1 MKEIQE
7 KITTSI
13 MRSYQEI
20 VGEEPYE
27 KWPGVFFPQL
37 LAEYVQRSE
46 DVLEVTFH
54 IGVEKG
60 KEETIPPIHKRL
72 TAALTGIS
80 LDGDATL
87 IPAGETIALHVAV
100 NTAEKVFLQ
109 KPVHYRITKR

>member
-7 KITTSI
+7 QITTSI
-13 MRSYQEI
+13 MRSYQDI

-46 DVLEVTFH
+46 DILEVTFH

-60 KEETIPPIHKRL
+60 KEETLSEIHKRL
-72 TAALTGIS
+72 TMALTGIELS
-80 LDGDATL
+80 RAHLVA
-87 IPAGETIALHVAV
+87 AGETVAIHVAV

-109 KPVHYRITKR
+109 KPVHYRITKQ